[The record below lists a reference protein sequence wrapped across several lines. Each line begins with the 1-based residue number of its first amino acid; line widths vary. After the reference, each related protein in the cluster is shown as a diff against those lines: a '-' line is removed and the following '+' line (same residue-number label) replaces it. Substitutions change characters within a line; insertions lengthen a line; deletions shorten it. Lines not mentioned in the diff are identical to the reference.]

1 MKSVL
6 IIIPAYNEEKSIL
19 NVVSNIKKVKTNNY
33 LIDYIIINDGSSDN
47 TKKVCLDNKLNFI
60 DLPSNLGIGGAVQTG
75 YKYAYYKN
83 YDIAIQIDGDNQHN
97 PSYITNLCDEIN
109 NGYDLVIGSRFV
121 ETLSEFK
128 SSFLRRV
135 GINFLSNLIKICT
148 GVKIYDVTSGF
159 RACNKDIIEYFANNY
174 PIDYPEPD
182 SLVQVL
188 KQNKKVKEIPVEM
201 NERKTGK
208 SSIRGLKSIY
218 YMIKV
223 SFAIIISSIATKK
236 GNK

>member
-121 ETLSEFK
+121 ENLSKFK

-223 SFAIIISSIATKK
+223 SFAIIISNITAKK

>member
-60 DLPSNLGIGGAVQTG
+60 DLPNNLGIGGAVQTG

-223 SFAIIISSIATKK
+223 SFAIIISNITAKK
-236 GNK
+236 GNR

>member
-135 GINFLSNLIKICT
+135 GINFLSNLIKICA

-223 SFAIIISSIATKK
+223 SFAIIISNITSKK
-236 GNK
+236 GNR

>member
-1 MKSVL
+1 M
-6 IIIPAYNEEKSIL
+6 
-19 NVVSNIKKVKTNNY
+19 
-33 LIDYIIINDGSSDN
+33 
-47 TKKVCLDNKLNFI
+47 
-60 DLPSNLGIGGAVQTG
+60 
-75 YKYAYYKN
+75 
-83 YDIAIQIDGDNQHN
+83 
-97 PSYITNLCDEIN
+97 CDEIN

-121 ETLSEFK
+121 ENLSKFK

-223 SFAIIISSIATKK
+223 SFAIIISNITSKK
-236 GNK
+236 GNR

>member
-60 DLPSNLGIGGAVQTG
+60 DLPNNLGIGGAVQTG
-75 YKYAYYKN
+75 YKYDYYKK

-97 PSYITNLCDEIN
+97 PSYVINLCDEIN

-121 ETLSEFK
+121 ENLSKFK

-208 SSIRGLKSIY
+208 SSIRCLKSIY

-223 SFAIIISSIATKK
+223 SFAIIISNITAKK
-236 GNK
+236 GNR

>member
-60 DLPSNLGIGGAVQTG
+60 DLPNNLGIGGAVQTG

-121 ETLSEFK
+121 ENLSKFK

-148 GVKIYDVTSGF
+148 GVKVYDVTSGF

-223 SFAIIISSIATKK
+223 SFAIIISNIAIKK

>member
-60 DLPSNLGIGGAVQTG
+60 DLPNNLGIGGAVQTG

-83 YDIAIQIDGDNQHN
+83 YDISIQIDGDNQHN
-97 PSYITNLCDEIN
+97 PSYIINLCDEIN

-121 ETLSEFK
+121 ENLSKFK

-148 GVKIYDVTSGF
+148 GVKVYDVTSGF

-223 SFAIIISSIATKK
+223 SFAIIISNITSKK
-236 GNK
+236 GNR

>member
-19 NVVSNIKKVKTNNY
+19 NVVNNIKKVKTNNY
-33 LIDYIIINDGSSDN
+33 IIDYIIINDGSSDN

-60 DLPSNLGIGGAVQTG
+60 DLPNNLGIGGAVQTG
-75 YKYAYYKN
+75 YKYAYYKK

-121 ETLSEFK
+121 ENLSKFK

-148 GVKIYDVTSGF
+148 GVKVYDVTSGF

-188 KQNKKVKEIPVEM
+188 KLSKRVKEIPVEM

-223 SFAIIISSIATKK
+223 SFAIIISNITAKK
-236 GNK
+236 GNR

>member
-33 LIDYIIINDGSSDN
+33 L
-47 TKKVCLDNKLNFI
+47 I

-121 ETLSEFK
+121 ENLSKFK

-223 SFAIIISSIATKK
+223 SFAIIISNITAKK
-236 GNK
+236 GNR

>member
-19 NVVSNIKKVKTNNY
+19 NVVNNIKKVKTNNY

-60 DLPSNLGIGGAVQTG
+60 DLPNNLGIGGAVQTG

-121 ETLSEFK
+121 ENLSKFK

-148 GVKIYDVTSGF
+148 GVKVYDVTSGF

-223 SFAIIISSIATKK
+223 SFAIIISNITAKK
-236 GNK
+236 GNR

>member
-19 NVVSNIKKVKTNNY
+19 NVVNNIKKVKTNNY

-47 TKKVCLDNKLNFI
+47 TKKVCFDNKLNFI
-60 DLPSNLGIGGAVQTG
+60 DLPNNLGIGGAVQTG

-97 PSYITNLCDEIN
+97 PSYIINLCDEIN

-121 ETLSEFK
+121 ENLSKFK

-148 GVKIYDVTSGF
+148 GVKVYDVTSGF

-223 SFAIIISSIATKK
+223 SFAIIISNITAKK
-236 GNK
+236 GNR

>member
-19 NVVSNIKKVKTNNY
+19 NVVNNIKKVKTNNY
-33 LIDYIIINDGSSDN
+33 IIDYIIINDGSSDN
-47 TKKVCLDNKLNFI
+47 TKKVCLNNNLNFI
-60 DLPSNLGIGGAVQTG
+60 DLPNNLGIGGAVQTG

-97 PSYITNLCDEIN
+97 PSYIINLCDEIN

-121 ETLSEFK
+121 ENLSKFK

-148 GVKIYDVTSGF
+148 GVKVYDVTSGF

-223 SFAIIISSIATKK
+223 SFAIIISNITAKK
-236 GNK
+236 GNR

>member
-19 NVVSNIKKVKTNNY
+19 NVVNNIKKVKTNNY
-33 LIDYIIINDGSSDN
+33 IIDYIIINDGSSDN

-121 ETLSEFK
+121 ENLSKFK

-148 GVKIYDVTSGF
+148 GVKVYDVTSGF

-223 SFAIIISSIATKK
+223 SFAIIISNITSKK
-236 GNK
+236 GNR

>member
-188 KQNKKVKEIPVEM
+188 KLSKRVKEIPVEM

>member
-121 ETLSEFK
+121 ENLSKFK

-148 GVKIYDVTSGF
+148 GVKVYDVTSGF

-223 SFAIIISSIATKK
+223 SFAIIISNITTKK
-236 GNK
+236 GNR

>member
-60 DLPSNLGIGGAVQTG
+60 DLPNNLGIGGAVQTG

-128 SSFLRRV
+128 SSFLRRL
-135 GINFLSNLIKICT
+135 GINFLSNLIKLCT
-148 GVKIYDVTSGF
+148 GFKVYDVTSGF

>member
-19 NVVSNIKKVKTNNY
+19 NVVNNIKKVKTNNY
-33 LIDYIIINDGSSDN
+33 IIDYIIINDGSSDN
-47 TKKVCLDNKLNFI
+47 TKKVCLNNNLNFI

-97 PSYITNLCDEIN
+97 PSYIINLCDEIN

-121 ETLSEFK
+121 ENLSKFK

-135 GINFLSNLIKICT
+135 GINFLSNLIKLCT
-148 GVKIYDVTSGF
+148 GVKVYDVTSGF

-223 SFAIIISSIATKK
+223 SFAIIISNITSKK
-236 GNK
+236 GNR

>member
-60 DLPSNLGIGGAVQTG
+60 DLPSNLGIGGAGQTG

-188 KQNKKVKEIPVEM
+188 KLSKRVKEIPVEM

>member
-109 NGYDLVIGSRFV
+109 NGYNLVIGSRFV
-121 ETLSEFK
+121 ENLSKFK

-223 SFAIIISSIATKK
+223 SFAIIISNITAKK